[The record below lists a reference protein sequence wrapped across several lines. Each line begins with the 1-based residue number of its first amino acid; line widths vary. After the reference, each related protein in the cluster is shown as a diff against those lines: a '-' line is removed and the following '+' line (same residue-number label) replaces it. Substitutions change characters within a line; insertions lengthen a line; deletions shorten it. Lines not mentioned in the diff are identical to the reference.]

1 MLTWLEQF
9 LVRYPELALF
19 LVIAAGYW
27 IGSFKIGAFSLGP
40 VTGALFA
47 GLVVGDFAHVPV
59 SSMTK
64 SFLFLLFLF
73 GVGYSVG
80 PQFVQA
86 MKRDGLKP
94 MFLAVVVCLTGLAAA
109 IVVGK
114 VLGLDP
120 GFAAGLMSGA
130 LSQSAAMGT
139 ATDAVNGLS
148 LSEAQRALYVSH
160 IAVADAVCYIFGYAG
175 VITFVTVVAPALL
188 GIDLRTEAL
197 KLEQS
202 LGMTRTKP
210 GLASA
215 WRKFELRAYRL
226 DGQSPLVGLTV
237 AAAEA
242 RVTEHRLFVHRI
254 RRGQRVLEAE
264 PGTVLE
270 AGDVIALS
278 GPREVIVGWIG
289 SRAEEVEDRE
299 LLDFALISAD
309 VFLMNAK
316 LAGMN
321 LQEASQ
327 FDWARGLYLR
337 SLSRGGQEL
346 PIAPGLVLQRGD
358 ILRIVG
364 PEPVVENAARNIG
377 VIIAPSN
384 TIDFVVMGLAIF
396 LGGVVGV
403 LISIPVGDIKIALS
417 TSVGTLLAGLL
428 VGYLRTQFPRF
439 GRIPDGAI
447 SLMTSLGLAA
457 FVGLTG
463 IHAGPIFLSALRE
476 SGIGLLLGGMVVTL
490 LPQIVGFCFGHFVLR
505 MNPILLL
512 GGPDGIAD
520 SHGRNG
526 GPPGALG
533 QPCPGAGLHAGLSGR
548 QHPADHL
555 GFGHGGCLREVRND
569 LTSREGTADRRVTL
583 RARIR
588 LRSLEPD
595 RDPADRR
602 RKLDTDLAAGQLQ
615 NDTPAVLQLHAAG
628 AGRDRTAGAEC
639 GVAAFDIGW
648 AAHVERMPAKL
659 AGGGADREADAHP

>member
-1 MLTWLEQF
+1 MLSWLEQF

-47 GLVVGDFAHVPV
+47 GLAVGDFAHVPV

-80 PQFVQA
+80 PQFAQA
-86 MKRDGLKP
+86 MKRDGVKP
-94 MFLAVVVCLTGLAAA
+94 MLLAVVVCLTGLAAA
-109 IVVGK
+109 IVVGRI
-114 VLGLDP
+114 LGLDP

-148 LSEAQRALYVSH
+148 APEAQRALYVSH

-175 VITFVTVVAPALL
+175 VITFCTVVAPALL
-188 GIDLRTEAL
+188 KIDLPQEAL

-226 DGQSPLVGLTV
+226 DEHSPLVGSTA

-242 RVTEHRLFVHRI
+242 RLPEYRLFIHRI
-254 RRGQRVLEAE
+254 RQGERIFQAE
-264 PGTVLE
+264 PGTIL
-270 AGDVIALS
+270 APGDVITISA
-278 GPREVIVGWIG
+278 PRQIIVELIG

-299 LLDFALISAD
+299 LLDIPLISAD
-309 VFLMNAK
+309 VFLINTK

-327 FDWARGLYLR
+327 QDWTRGLYLR

-346 PIAPGLVLQRGD
+346 PIAPGVVLQRGD
-358 ILRIVG
+358 LLRIVG
-364 PEPVVENAARNIG
+364 PEPVVENAARTIG
-377 VIIAPSN
+377 VIVAPS
-384 TIDFVVMGLAIF
+384 TSIDFVVLGLAIF
-396 LGGVVGV
+396 LGGIVGV
-403 LISIPVGDIKIALS
+403 LVNFPVGSIKIALS

-428 VGYLRTQFPRF
+428 VGYLRTLNPRF

-490 LPQIVGFCFGHFVLR
+490 LPQIVGFCFGRFVLH
-505 MNPILLL
+505 MNPVLLL
-512 GGPDGIAD
+512 GGLT
-520 SHGRNG
+520 
-526 GPPGALG
+526 GAQTVTAAMAALQERSGSPVPVLG
-533 QPCPGAGLHAGLSGR
+533 Y
-548 QHPADHL
+548 
-555 GFGHGGCLREVRND
+555 
-569 LTSREGTADRRVTL
+569 
-583 RARIR
+583 
-588 LRSLEPD
+588 
-595 RDPADRR
+595 
-602 RKLDTDLAAGQLQ
+602 
-615 NDTPAVLQLHAAG
+615 TPAYPIANILLTTWGSVMVLVFAA
-628 AGRDRTAGAEC
+628 
-639 GVAAFDIGW
+639 
-648 AAHVERMPAKL
+648 
-659 AGGGADREADAHP
+659 